1 MIDNLTMIYQGNRL
15 IKADDATGNTKGFID
30 GVKVDKEYFY
40 DANGNLTEYLN
51 KNITAIQYNYL
62 NLPKYQTNTKR
73 HE

>member
-1 MIDNLTMIYQGNRL
+1 MLQI
-15 IKADDATGNTKGFID
+15 AFIRENQE
-30 GVKVDKEYFY
+30 KVINALAKRNIEE
-40 DANGNLTEYLN
+40 EYLN